1 MQDTRARQVNFCIL
15 PLIAALITSGALQA
29 QNGSG
34 TISGVVFDNLG
45 VALPQAEVRFKN
57 SASGT
62 EYQVLTSGKGEYSIA
77 GLPGGTYGMGV
88 IVHGMRMYSQENI
101 PVQAG
106 KPLKIDARLK
116 ETNLG
121 ALGDDV
127 YAAAALDRRP
137 VPNGPA
143 PRALDGHPDL
153 SGVWAP
159 IHVVEMHESE
169 MLPWAQAEMKRPG
182 RISPNAFCLPQGPL
196 LGGNTVFK
204 FVQAPKTIVA
214 LTEDIFTYRQIH
226 LDGRGHPK
234 DGDPTWMGH
243 SIGHWE
249 GDTLVVDTA
258 NFNNKSQIFM
268 GRPHTDQLHLIERF
282 RRPDAG
288 HLEYEMTIE
297 DPGTYTRPW
306 TVKFASNLLVGEE
319 IGEYICTENEQDVKH
334 YVGNQQ

>member
-1 MQDTRARQVNFCIL
+1 MLDRRAGLVKVSIL
-15 PLIAALITSGALQA
+15 GAIAALISSVMVHAQTS
-29 QNGSG
+29 SG

-45 VALPQAEVRFKN
+45 TPLPQAEVKVKN
-57 SASGT
+57 STSGT
-62 EYQVLTSGKGEYSIA
+62 EYQAATSSKGEYSIT
-77 GLPGGTYGMGV
+77 GLPSGTYEMEV
-88 IVHGMRMYSQENI
+88 IVHGMRMYFQQNVE
-101 PVQAG
+101 VEAA
-106 KPLKIDARLK
+106 KPLTIDPRLK

-127 YAAAALDRRP
+127 FAAAALDRRP
-137 VPNGPA
+137 VPKGPT

-159 IHVVEMHESE
+159 VHLVEMHESE
-169 MLPWAQAEMKRPG
+169 MLAWAQAEMKRPN
-182 RISPNAFCLPQGPL
+182 RITPNAFCLPQGPL

-204 FVQAPKTIVA
+204 FIQAPKTIVA

-249 GDTLVVDTA
+249 GDTLVVDSA

-268 GRPHTDQLHLIERF
+268 GRPHTDKLHLIERF

-288 HLEYEMTIE
+288 HLEYEMTID
-297 DPGTYTRPW
+297 DPGTYTKPW
-306 TVKFASNLLVGEE
+306 TVKFASNLLNGEE

-334 YVGNQQ
+334 YVGN